1 MAKSILI
8 PTLVAAKNI
17 DSLNRSFV
25 STADLDNGNVFGK
38 GELSTNAGE
47 SQVYKTVTP
56 ATGSLSGLYM
66 AFSAEDVVLTDDLG
80 NQFKVGTL
88 DPRAFTNKAGTV
100 FSGFKPQVGDLV
112 LISADGI
119 SGDAA
124 AYAVAY
130 AVAANGASQLAFAEA
145 AGAGLSFKVVE
156 TTYISLASANNIGS
170 QRVPAYL
177 LECVAN

>member
-1 MAKSILI
+1 
-8 PTLVAAKNI
+8 
-17 DSLNRSFV
+17 
-25 STADLDNGNVFGK
+25 
-38 GELSTNAGE
+38 
-47 SQVYKTVTP
+47 
-56 ATGSLSGLYM
+56 M

-119 SGDAA
+119 SGEAKD
-124 AYAVAY
+124 Y
-130 AVAANGASQLAFAEA
+130 AVAANGASQLAFADA

-170 QRVPAYL
+170 QRVAAYL